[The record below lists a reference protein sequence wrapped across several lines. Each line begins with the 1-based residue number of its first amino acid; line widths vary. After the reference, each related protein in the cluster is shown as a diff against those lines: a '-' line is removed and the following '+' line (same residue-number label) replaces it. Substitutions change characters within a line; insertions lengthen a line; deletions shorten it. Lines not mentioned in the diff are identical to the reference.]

1 MSDPHTAQPTPSTPD
16 NEPVLE
22 RALVVAEAPIKAPDV
37 WLVPRK
43 WALGVGALAAGGL
56 LASGLLWQKLGNIQ
70 EELARRSLD
79 SGAQSIEARTLA
91 RQAQEATRE
100 LSARL
105 AIQETR
111 ISEVSLQRTQLEE
124 LMQSLSR
131 SRDENLVVD
140 VESALRLAQQQAQLT
155 GSAEP
160 LLAALKSADQR
171 LARAA
176 QPRLNP
182 LQRAIARDMDRIK
195 AATLTDVPVLML
207 KLDELARMADEL
219 PVANAMVANSPLR
232 SAPALSAPAHAPAAR
247 PGASAAAADKP
258 SVGIFDKLS
267 LSAWSQRTLDN
278 LREEGRK
285 LLRVSRI
292 EQPEAALLSPE
303 QSFFLRENLKLRL
316 LNARLALLSRQTDS
330 VRADLASANAWLG
343 KYFDPSSRKTQ
354 AAAQLLAQVQGQ
366 LKTSEL
372 PRLDETMA
380 ALATAAAGR

>member
-1 MSDPHTAQPTPSTPD
+1 MSDSQTAQPSSSASAD
-16 NEPVLE
+16 EPVLE
-22 RALVVAEAPIKAPDV
+22 RALVPATLQPVTPDA

-43 WALGVGALAAGGL
+43 WALLVAVLAAAGL
-56 LASGLLWQKLGNIQ
+56 LVSGLLWQKLGNIQ
-70 EELARRSLD
+70 EELARRSID
-79 SGAQSIEARTLA
+79 SGAQAIEARTLA
-91 RQAQEATRE
+91 RQAQEGTRD
-100 LSARL
+100 LAARL

-171 LARAA
+171 LSRAA

-182 LQRAIARDMDRIK
+182 LQRAIAKDMDRIR

-219 PVANAMVANSPLR
+219 PVANAMAAAGARAAPAPTGPA
-232 SAPALSAPAHAPAAR
+232 SAPRTA
-247 PGASAAAADKP
+247 ASAAASAGKP
-258 SVGIFDKLS
+258 SMLVFDKLA
-267 LSAWSQRTLDN
+267 LNAWSQRTLDN
-278 LREEGRK
+278 LREEARK

-292 EQPEAALLSPE
+292 DQPEAALLSPE

-316 LNARLALLSRQTDS
+316 LNARLGLLSRQTDS
-330 VRADLASANAWLG
+330 VRADLASASAWLG
-343 KYFDPSSRKTQ
+343 KYFDASSRKTQ
-354 AAAQLLAQVQGQ
+354 TAAQLLAQVQGQ

>member
-1 MSDPHTAQPTPSTPD
+1 
-16 NEPVLE
+16 
-22 RALVVAEAPIKAPDV
+22 
-37 WLVPRK
+37 
-43 WALGVGALAAGGL
+43 
-56 LASGLLWQKLGNIQ
+56 
-70 EELARRSLD
+70 
-79 SGAQSIEARTLA
+79 
-91 RQAQEATRE
+91 
-100 LSARL
+100 
-105 AIQETR
+105 
-111 ISEVSLQRTQLEE
+111 
-124 LMQSLSR
+124 
-131 SRDENLVVD
+131 
-140 VESALRLAQQQAQLT
+140 
-155 GSAEP
+155 
-160 LLAALKSADQR
+160 
-171 LARAA
+171 
-176 QPRLNP
+176 

-258 SVGIFDKLS
+258 SMGIFDKLS

-330 VRADLASANAWLG
+330 VRADLASAGAWLG

>member
-1 MSDPHTAQPTPSTPD
+1 MSDSPNAQPSSSTPD
-16 NEPVLE
+16 NEPVME
-22 RALVVAEAPIKAPDV
+22 RALVPIPSQPAFPDA
-37 WLVPRK
+37 WIVPRK
-43 WALGVGALAAGGL
+43 WALLVAVLAAGGL
-56 LASGLLWQKLGNIQ
+56 VFSGLLWHKLGNIQ
-70 EELARRSLD
+70 EELARRSID
-79 SGAQSIEARTLA
+79 SGAQAIEARTLA
-91 RQAQEATRE
+91 RQAQEGMRE

-111 ISEVSLQRTQLEE
+111 ISEVSLQRSQLEE

-171 LARAA
+171 LSRAA

-182 LQRAIARDMDRIK
+182 LQRAIAKDMDRIK

-207 KLDELARMADEL
+207 KLDELVRMADDL
-219 PVANAMVANSPLR
+219 PVANAMVANSPPR
-232 SAPALSAPAHAPAAR
+232 AAPASAHQAPVPRTA
-247 PGASAAAADKP
+247 ASAASKP
-258 SVGIFDKLS
+258 SLMVFDKLAIN
-267 LSAWSQRTLDN
+267 AWSQRTLDN
-278 LREEGRK
+278 LRDEARK

-292 EQPEAALLSPE
+292 DQPEAALLSPE

-316 LNARLALLSRQTDS
+316 LNARLGLLSRQTEA
-330 VRADLASANAWLG
+330 VRADLGSASAWLG

-354 AAAQLLAQVQGQ
+354 AAVQLLAQVQGQ

-372 PRLDETMA
+372 PRLDDTMA

>member
-1 MSDPHTAQPTPSTPD
+1 MSDPHIAQPSPSAPD
-16 NEPVLE
+16 NQPVLE
-22 RALVVAEAPIKAPDV
+22 RALVVAEPPIAVPDA

-43 WALGVGALAAGGL
+43 WALGVAALAAGGL
-56 LASGLLWQKLGNIQ
+56 LASGLLWQKLSNIQ
-70 EELARRSLD
+70 EELARRSID

-91 RQAQEATRE
+91 RQAQEAARE
-100 LSARL
+100 LSGRL

-219 PVANAMVANSPLR
+219 PVANAMVANSGQRVAPVVAAPAVR
-232 SAPALSAPAHAPAAR
+232 ASAP
-247 PGASAAAADKP
+247 AADKP
-258 SVGIFDKLS
+258 SPGVFDKLS

-278 LREEGRK
+278 LREEARK

-330 VRADLASANAWLG
+330 VRADLASASTWLG

>member
-1 MSDPHTAQPTPSTPD
+1 MSDSPNAQPPSSTPD

-22 RALVVAEAPIKAPDV
+22 RALVPLPPQPVSPDV
-37 WLVPRK
+37 WVVPRK
-43 WALGVGALAAGGL
+43 WALLVAALAAAGL
-56 LASGLLWQKLGNIQ
+56 LVSGLLWQKLGNIQ
-70 EELARRSLD
+70 EELARRSID
-79 SGAQSIEARTLA
+79 SGAQAIEARTLA
-91 RQAQEATRE
+91 RQAQEGTRE

-171 LARAA
+171 LSRAA

-182 LQRAIARDMDRIK
+182 LQRAIAKDMDRIK

-207 KLDELARMADEL
+207 KLDELVRMADDL
-219 PVANAMVANSPLR
+219 PVANAMVAAGQRALPAAAAPA
-232 SAPALSAPAHAPAAR
+232 SAPRAA
-247 PGASAAAADKP
+247 ASAASSAGK
-258 SVGIFDKLS
+258 SSMLGFDKLA
-267 LSAWSQRTLDN
+267 LDAWSQRTLDN
-278 LREEGRK
+278 LREEARK

-292 EQPEAALLSPE
+292 DQPEAALVSPE

-316 LNARLALLSRQTDS
+316 LNARLGLLSRQTDS
-330 VRADLASANAWLG
+330 VRADLGSANAWLG
-343 KYFDPSSRKTQ
+343 KYFDASSRKTQ